1 VSTLPVFNINQ
12 RKLAIVYRIN
22 MRGHSD
28 YGIYNFFTPSAHMDA
43 DLDSVILTLISMVS
57 KGKEGIKDISNTR
70 N

>member
-1 VSTLPVFNINQ
+1 
-12 RKLAIVYRIN
+12 

-57 KGKEGIKDISNTR
+57 KGREGIKDISNTR